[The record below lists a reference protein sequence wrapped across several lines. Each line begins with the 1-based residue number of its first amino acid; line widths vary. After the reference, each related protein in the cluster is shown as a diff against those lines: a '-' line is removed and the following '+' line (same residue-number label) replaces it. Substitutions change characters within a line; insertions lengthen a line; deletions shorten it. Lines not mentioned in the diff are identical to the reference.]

1 MAMDELQTLQS
12 IWQGRKLDTDL
23 NITPTQMN
31 DSIIAKI
38 KQTEKKVFRLN
49 ILKTAVVSLLILTLL
64 WSLRDIRA
72 SFVWIGMGVIV
83 MSTLIMMIKNWRIQ
97 FKSSNLNHDLPQNE
111 FIDDTIM
118 QMKGAHVKFVK
129 LFRVFVFFL
138 MIGINLLYVDLLQAL
153 EMPMRLLL
161 HGIVTNFMLIVFA
174 LGLFIRR
181 KKFKKE
187 FQPLIDELETLT
199 QQ

>member
-1 MAMDELQTLQS
+1 MDELHELQS
-12 IWQGRKLDTDL
+12 IWQGRKPDKDLKIDT
-23 NITPTQMN
+23 NQVS

-38 KQTEKKVFRLN
+38 KQTEKKVDRLN
-49 ILKTAVVSLLILTLL
+49 RIKTVIVSILILTLL
-64 WSLRDIRA
+64 WTLRDIRA
-72 SFVWIGMGVIV
+72 PFVWVGMGVIV
-83 MSTLIMMIKNWRIQ
+83 LSTMIMMMKYWRIQ

-111 FIDDTIM
+111 FIEDTIM

-138 MIGINLLYVDLLQAL
+138 MIGINLLYVDLLQVL

-187 FQPLIDELETLT
+187 FQPLINELEALT
-199 QQ
+199 PQ

>member
-1 MAMDELQTLQS
+1 MDELQALQS
-12 IWQGRKLDTDL
+12 IWQGRKLNTDL
-23 NITPTQMN
+23 NITPTQMT

-49 ILKTAVVSLLILTLL
+49 ILKTVVVSLLILTLL
-64 WSLRDIRA
+64 WSLRDIR
-72 SFVWIGMGVIV
+72 SPFVWIGMGVTIL
-83 MSTLIMMIKNWRIQ
+83 SSLIMMIKNWRIQ

-111 FIDDTIM
+111 FIDDTISQM
-118 QMKGAHVKFVK
+118 QAAHVKFVK

-174 LGLFIRR
+174 LGRFIRR

-199 QQ
+199 KQ